1 MPTPDVVVV
10 AALML
15 LGVFS
20 LRQLIEADLRSA
32 RRRRKALKALA
43 RRVQGR
49 YTLVRRGLPSG
60 ERVDFSRHGRDF
72 RVFFEVVMAADDAS
86 SYTRVQLRKPE
97 EGRSFPSLTIV
108 PEDFLERADNVLFG
122 REDRHL
128 GDTDLDRKV
137 IVRAEPGPS
146 LEAARSQAVVAALKV
161 FLEAGDWSHDFL
173 LESVPDL
180 LRVSHNRHLEDPDE
194 LERFVNAAAAMLAA
208 FPELAELPDEDDE
221 DGGEGGR

>member
-1 MPTPDVVVV
+1 VIPAPDVIVV

-32 RRRRKALKALA
+32 RRRRKALKGLA
-43 RRVQGR
+43 RKQGGR

-60 ERVDFSRHGRDF
+60 ERVDLLRHGREF
-72 RVFFEVVMAADDAS
+72 RVFYEVVMAADDAS

-122 REDRHL
+122 REDRDL
-128 GDTDLDRKV
+128 GDADLDRRV
-137 IVRAEPGPS
+137 IVRAEPGRS
-146 LEAARSQAVVAALKV
+146 LDAARSQEVLQALRV
-161 FLEAGDWSHDFL
+161 FLEAGDWDHDFL

-180 LRVSHNRHLEDPDE
+180 LRVSHNSHLEDPEE
-194 LERFVNAAAAMLAA
+194 LDRFVSAATDLLAA
-208 FPELAELPDEDDE
+208 FPELAELSAEDEE
-221 DGGEGGR
+221 EA

>member
-32 RRRRKALKALA
+32 RRRRRALKALA
-43 RRVQGR
+43 RRLDGR

-60 ERVDFSRHGRDF
+60 ERVDLFRHGREF
-72 RVFFEVVMAADDAS
+72 RAFYEVVMAADDAS

-122 REDRHL
+122 REDRTL
-128 GDTDLDRKV
+128 GDGDLDRKV
-137 IVRAEPGPS
+137 IVRAEPGRS
-146 LEAARSQAVVAALKV
+146 LEAARSPEVLQALRV

-173 LESVPDL
+173 LESLPDL

-194 LERFVNAAAAMLAA
+194 LERFVSAAADLLAA
-208 FPELAELPDEDDE
+208 FPELAELSHEDEE
-221 DGGEGGR
+221 EEG